1 MTTPTQH
8 LRSLRGHLRKR
19 LEQRQVRRLA
29 VAKALRESCELTN
42 IALGKMFNVTRETI
56 ALDRKAI
63 VEELIQSTKTE
74 TELLRDGLIK
84 KLEALEAEVQLHRK
98 DGKLP
103 FTAIDQILAI
113 TKTVIELTGARRAV
127 VETKEYRKLEPITF
141 ATTRVGKAPAAFQE
155 PTEPPF
161 VPAEVVQP
169 PRLMTCAQ
177 PHPQAHPLPAGTVVV
192 EAAPEPEYVEDDDPY
207 GMKDFGV

>member
-1 MTTPTQH
+1 MTAPTGY
-8 LRSLRGHLRKR
+8 LRDLREK
-19 LEQRQVRRLA
+19 QANRRLA
-29 VAKALRESCELTN
+29 VAKALRESSAITNVEL
-42 IALGKMFNVTRETI
+42 ARRFGVTRDTI
-56 ALDRKAI
+56 GQDRKALI
-63 VEELIQSTKTE
+63 MELINSTKTE
-74 TELLRDGLIK
+74 TELLRDGLVK

-103 FTAIDQILAI
+103 FTAIDQMLAI
-113 TKTVIELTGARRAV
+113 TKTVIELTGARKPV
-127 VETKEYRKLEPITF
+127 VEKREVQRMEPIKF
-141 ATTRVGKAPAAFQE
+141 TTSVGRSPAALQE

-169 PRLMTCAQ
+169 PRLMTGI
-177 PHPQAHPLPAGTVVV
+177 PHPLSHPSNHVATG

>member
-19 LEQRQVRRLA
+19 LEQREVRRLA

-63 VEELIQSTKTE
+63 VEELINSTKTE
-74 TELLRDGLIK
+74 TEQLRDGLVK

-103 FTAIDQILAI
+103 FTAIDQMLAI
-113 TKTVIELTGARRAV
+113 TKTVIELTGARKPV
-127 VETKEYRKLEPITF
+127 VEKREVQRMEPIKF
-141 ATTRVGKAPAAFQE
+141 TTSVGRSPAALQE

-169 PRLMTCAQ
+169 PRLMTGI
-177 PHPQAHPLPAGTVVV
+177 PHPLSHPSNHVATTG
-192 EAAPEPEYVEDDDPY
+192 EAPPEPEYVEDDDPY